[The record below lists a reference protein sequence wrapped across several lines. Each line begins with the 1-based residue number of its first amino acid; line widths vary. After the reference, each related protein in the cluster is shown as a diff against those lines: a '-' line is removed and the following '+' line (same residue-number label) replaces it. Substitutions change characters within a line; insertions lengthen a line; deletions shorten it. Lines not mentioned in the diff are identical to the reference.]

1 MEEKPVAPK
10 KQSESRYDY
19 VIAFLAIEAIV
30 LVCFGFA
37 GTNGLIFLRAI
48 GLCLSL
54 FLFPFA
60 QRMFAKQK
68 ANKKLY
74 YPLIPVGVTML
85 LLCFS
90 LFWFKLYGSAAFTAF
105 FDGLLVFLGLSGF
118 FLLALGLKSIPWM
131 KLEYILLGVLTGL
144 ALAVF
149 ITMFYSVIRYGFFYA
164 ARFKSLVYYYDGVV
178 FHIDSEAK
186 FLDGFKFREV
196 SLDFAKWGGFTL
208 ASSGAGLFANSI
220 RKNKRNFAVLAA
232 FALLGIIDLAIVP
245 FIKGLI
251 LLVIVYVF
259 GAVIAY
265 LMRLK
270 EVSQRWRERLNK
282 IMPIVFYALIGV
294 VVLGLLVLFI
304 DVYLGHDKSFL
315 AKIPK
320 IGGQFA
326 SESGIGYQLEEMIS
340 QTLFPVTSTGRKFD
354 FASAMFGMGSAN
366 HYYGTAFFEF
376 NLIWENGLL
385 AFVGTLYCI
394 FYFMK
399 KIRVYLH
406 DDTQGSLDKKLVVA
420 MMILGIFLYFSFC
433 SDEMPLRHPEGLQ
446 EPFSN
451 HSTTLLAFPRSN
463 AFILLFFLLG
473 LVFSV
478 DPKYRGAAEEIKPEG
493 EPTEVREATLDE

>member
-19 VIAFLAIEAIV
+19 VIAFLAIEAIA

-68 ANKKLY
+68 TNKKLY

-178 FHIDSEAK
+178 FHIDIIQINSYA
-186 FLDGFKFREV
+186 
-196 SLDFAKWGGFTL
+196 FTYTNTGTKKQ
-208 ASSGAGLFANSI
+208 SQNSI
-220 RKNKRNFAVLAA
+220 ISFGSQFLKSLLPFAH
-232 FALLGIIDLAIVP
+232 IISGLSCGKYFRH
-245 FIKGLI
+245 FIPCQPDNRFFMNPGEGNQFS
-251 LLVIVYVF
+251 YV
-259 GAVIAY
+259 GCD
-265 LMRLK
+265 
-270 EVSQRWRERLNK
+270 S
-282 IMPIVFYALIGV
+282 
-294 VVLGLLVLFI
+294 
-304 DVYLGHDKSFL
+304 
-315 AKIPK
+315 
-320 IGGQFA
+320 
-326 SESGIGYQLEEMIS
+326 
-340 QTLFPVTSTGRKFD
+340 
-354 FASAMFGMGSAN
+354 
-366 HYYGTAFFEF
+366 
-376 NLIWENGLL
+376 
-385 AFVGTLYCI
+385 
-394 FYFMK
+394 
-399 KIRVYLH
+399 
-406 DDTQGSLDKKLVVA
+406 
-420 MMILGIFLYFSFC
+420 
-433 SDEMPLRHPEGLQ
+433 
-446 EPFSN
+446 
-451 HSTTLLAFPRSN
+451 
-463 AFILLFFLLG
+463 
-473 LVFSV
+473 LVF
-478 DPKYRGAAEEIKPEG
+478 EQIIIKRPDR
-493 EPTEVREATLDE
+493 TEFPFD